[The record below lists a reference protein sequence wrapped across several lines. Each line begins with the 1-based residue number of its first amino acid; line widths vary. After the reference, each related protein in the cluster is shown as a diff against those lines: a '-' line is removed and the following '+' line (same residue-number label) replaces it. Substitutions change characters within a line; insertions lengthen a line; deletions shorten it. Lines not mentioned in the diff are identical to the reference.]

1 MTPIE
6 GRELDQFAGANTQ
19 QDLLD
24 FVERVLRD
32 LQRVWDQPGEP
43 AGY

>member
-1 MTPIE
+1 MKPIE
-6 GRELDQFAGANTQ
+6 DRELDEVAGANTQ

-32 LQRVWDQPGEP
+32 LQRAWSQPAEP
-43 AGY
+43 SGY